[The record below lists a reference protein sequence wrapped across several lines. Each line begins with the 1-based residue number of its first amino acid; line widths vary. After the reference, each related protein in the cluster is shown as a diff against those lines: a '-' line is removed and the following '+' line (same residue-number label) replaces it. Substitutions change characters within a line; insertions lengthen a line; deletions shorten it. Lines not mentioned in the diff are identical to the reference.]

1 MPVEV
6 VLLEA
11 LANSVMAWMPG
22 ELFPCVDQVEA
33 DRMVERGL
41 AIHVASSNGANPEP
55 DLEPTTE
62 EAPKTKKRK

>member
-11 LANSVMAWMPG
+11 LANSVTAWMPG

-33 DRMVERGL
+33 DRMIERGL
-41 AIHVASSNGANPEP
+41 AIAVASNGANPDPEV
-55 DLEPTTE
+55 ETSTE
-62 EAPKTKKRK
+62 EAPKAKKRK

>member
-11 LANSVMAWMPG
+11 FANSVTAWMPG

-41 AIHVASSNGANPEP
+41 AIAVVSTEP
-55 DLEPTTE
+55 DSTE
-62 EAPKTKKRK
+62 EAPKAKKRK

>member
-33 DRMVERGL
+33 DRMIERGL
-41 AIHVASSNGANPEP
+41 AIAVVSTGANPEP
-55 DLEPTTE
+55 DVEPTTE

>member
-11 LANSVMAWMPG
+11 LANSVTAWMPG

-33 DRMVERGL
+33 DRMVDRGL
-41 AIHVASSNGANPEP
+41 AIHVASTEP
-55 DLEPTTE
+55 DSTE

>member
-11 LANSVMAWMPG
+11 LANSVTAWMPG

-41 AIHVASSNGANPEP
+41 AIHVASNEP
-55 DLEPTTE
+55 DSTE

>member
-1 MPVEV
+1 MSVEV

-11 LANSVMAWMPG
+11 FANSVTAWMPG

-41 AIHVASSNGANPEP
+41 AIYVTSTGANPAPEV
-55 DLEPTTE
+55 ETTSTE
-62 EAPKTKKRK
+62 EAPKAKKRK

>member
-41 AIHVASSNGANPEP
+41 AIPVVSTGANPEP
-55 DLEPTTE
+55 DAETTTE

>member
-11 LANSVMAWMPG
+11 LANPVMAWMPG
-22 ELFPCVDQVEA
+22 ELFQCVDQAEA
-33 DRMVERGL
+33 DRMIERGL
-41 AIHVASSNGANPEP
+41 AIAVVSTGANPEL
-55 DLEPTTE
+55 DAETITE

>member
-11 LANSVMAWMPG
+11 LANSVTAWMPG
-22 ELFPCVDQVEA
+22 ELFPCFDQVEA

-41 AIHVASSNGANPEP
+41 AIHVASNGANPEP
-55 DLEPTTE
+55 DAETTNE

>member
-33 DRMVERGL
+33 DRMIERGL
-41 AIHVASSNGANPEP
+41 AIAVVSNGANPEP
-55 DLEPTTE
+55 DAETTAE